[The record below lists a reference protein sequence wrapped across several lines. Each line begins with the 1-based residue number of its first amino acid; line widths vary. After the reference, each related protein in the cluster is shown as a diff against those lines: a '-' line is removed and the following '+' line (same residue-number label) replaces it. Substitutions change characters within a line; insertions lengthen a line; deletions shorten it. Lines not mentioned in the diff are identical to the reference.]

1 ILASEA
7 RRLLDGTGRDPL
19 ALCDALNLLGE
30 LEWYRADYE
39 RSRKWHRRALEVA
52 QGVLAEGH
60 PMVGTTLANLSAAEL
75 ASGNLEDALRH
86 QLQAMDLTLA
96 ARGERHPD
104 TALIFQDLA
113 NIYLQQGEYPRALE
127 LYERALK
134 DLQLLFGPESNE
146 AANAFYNLG
155 LAWTRMGG

>member
-1 ILASEA
+1 
-7 RRLLDGTGRDPL
+7 
-19 ALCDALNLLGE
+19 
-30 LEWYRADYE
+30 
-39 RSRKWHRRALEVA
+39 
-52 QGVLAEGH
+52 
-60 PMVGTTLANLSAAEL
+60 
-75 ASGNLEDALRH
+75 

-155 LAWTRMGG
+155 LAWTRMGGYDRAREALEQARSLWELRRPANHPVLARVLDVIAVVLMAEDKVAEAEARLERSLAIREASTETSPVDLAWTLA